1 MGPCEQAPYDPRLHR
16 LLSSTKPLFPP
27 AQPVVHNQVKSRF
40 ASRQACSYLCSS
52 SGEMRKISV
61 TYAMGTACHWLFA
74 NTLHGDACAGWML
87 YLHYPH
93 QHFIDVVSSGW
104 IRRFRH
110 ACLITVIVVTCN
122 FFSEF
127 CQRRIATGCGGAR
140 RSPATGMRTPGAS
153 AWQGGMRTPVTQLS
167 RPRGLESA
175 TN

>member
-1 MGPCEQAPYDPRLHR
+1 MLVPLLLVLRNAQNKRYLRDGHGLSLAVCKRVARGRLRRMDAVPALSAPAFHRCRLQRMDP
-16 LLSSTKPLFPP
+16 TI
-27 AQPVVHNQVKSRF
+27 Q
-40 ASRQACSYLCSS
+40 
-52 SGEMRKISV
+52 
-61 TYAMGTACHWLFA
+61 
-74 NTLHGDACAGWML
+74 
-87 YLHYPH
+87 
-93 QHFIDVVSSGW
+93 
-104 IRRFRH
+104 H
-110 ACLITVIVVTCN
+110 ACLTVIVVTCN